1 MGSHRRN
8 GQTPDIAGE
17 RVGERE
23 REREKERERE
33 GERAGVV
40 IEFRVLPLPP
50 HPSNLLQPLVS
61 PDSGKTLCFPA
72 TASQGLATLGN
83 ISGGN
88 VVKNATVL
96 AGLVTLLVIVQ
107 TCLMSVSH

>member
-1 MGSHRRN
+1 M
-8 GQTPDIAGE
+8 
-17 RVGERE
+17 
-23 REREKERERE
+23 
-33 GERAGVV
+33 V

-61 PDSGKTLCFPA
+61 PDSGKTLCLPA

-88 VVKNATVL
+88 VVKKCHCTGRPPSTT
-96 AGLVTLLVIVQ
+96 GLVTLLVQ